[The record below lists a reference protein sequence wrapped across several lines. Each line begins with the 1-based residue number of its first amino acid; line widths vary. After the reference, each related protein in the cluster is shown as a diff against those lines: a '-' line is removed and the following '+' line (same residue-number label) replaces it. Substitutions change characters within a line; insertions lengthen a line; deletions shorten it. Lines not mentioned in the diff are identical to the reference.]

1 MAHRASKEKMA
12 KLRRMMLMPKDHIGH
27 KVLKT
32 SRQELT
38 TLSTKCP
45 WLSSKIKN

>member
-1 MAHRASKEKMA
+1 MAHHASKEKMA
-12 KLRRMMLMPKDHIGH
+12 KLKRMMLMPKDH

-38 TLSTKCP
+38 ILSTKCP
-45 WLSSKIKN
+45 